1 MNIRRLFLTFAAAV
15 AVQAFTAS
23 PLSAQDFTSVSTRSL
38 SDLRGQMVTELNVG
52 LHPQLINIQNREK
65 LSLDGKWRSIVDI
78 FESGYYNYRLVPN
91 HDDGTFFADKSY
103 YDDPTKL
110 VEYDFDSSPLLD
122 VPGDWN
128 TQKDQLYYYEGT
140 VWYRRKID
148 VDPQP
153 GKRYFLYFGA
163 ANYET
168 MVGVNGRVIGKHTG
182 GFTPFNFE
190 VTDLLRSGEN
200 TVIAKVDNKRI
211 PEGVPTVNADWWNY
225 GGITRSVYIV
235 ETPSTFVR
243 DYSLALKS
251 LDGGISGWVQTDGP
265 ASAGARITVEIPEL
279 KIRKEIVAG
288 PDGRAALDIKA
299 RPELWSPENPKLYDV
314 KLSVGDD
321 CIHDEMGF
329 RIIQTKGSKVYLNG
343 HEIFLRGISVHN
355 EMPGGTNGRAYSYEQ
370 AVSTL
375 EWAKE
380 LNCNFLRLAH
390 YPHHEEMV
398 RAAERMGLLV
408 WDEIPVYW
416 TIHWDNPQTYQN
428 AERQLD
434 DMITRDRN
442 RANVIIWSVANE
454 TPVSDARLKFLSSL
468 ISRAHETDP
477 TRLVSAAME
486 VTEDNYHITVS
497 DPLAEV
503 ADLMSF
509 NQYVGWY
516 NGESDKCDRVKW
528 SFSID
533 KPVII
538 TEWGGGALYGY
549 HGDKS
554 VRFTEEYQE
563 YLYQKNVG
571 MLSRIP
577 GLAGSTPWIL
587 KDFRSP
593 RRPLAAIQDD
603 FNRKGLVSDKGQRKK
618 AFYVLQDWY
627 RQIEEMYKNK

>member
-1 MNIRRLFLTFAAAV
+1 MDLRKLLFPIV
-15 AVQAFTAS
+15 ATV
-23 PLSAQDFTSVSTRSL
+23 LSGLALEAQDFTSVSSRSL
-38 SDLRGQMVTELNVG
+38 SDFREKMTTELNVG
-52 LHPQLINIQNREK
+52 LHPQIINIQDREK
-65 LSLDGKWRSIVDI
+65 VSLDGKWRSIVDI

-91 HDDGTFFADKSY
+91 HDEGTFFADKSY

-110 VEYDFDSSPLLD
+110 VEYDFDTSALLN

-128 TQKDQLYYYEGT
+128 TQDDKLYYYEGT
-140 VWYRRKID
+140 IWYRRKID
-148 VDPQP
+148 LDPKP
-153 GKRYFLYFGA
+153 GRRYFLYFGA

-182 GFTPFNFE
+182 GYTPFNFE
-190 VTDLLRSGEN
+190 VTDLLKKGEN

-225 GGITRSVYIV
+225 GGIIRSVYIV
-235 ETPSTFVR
+235 ETSETFVR
-243 DYSLALKS
+243 DYQLSLKS
-251 LDGGISGWVQTDGP
+251 LDGGITGWVQVDGA
-265 ASAGARITVEIPEL
+265 ASAGARIKVEIPEL
-279 KIRKEIVAG
+279 KLTKEISAG
-288 PDGRAALDIKA
+288 ADGKA
-299 RPELWSPENPKLYDV
+299 SFELKAKPELWSPENPKLYEV
-314 KLSVGDD
+314 RVSACGD
-321 CIHDEMGF
+321 IVNDEIGF
-329 RIIQTKGSKVYLNG
+329 RIIETKGSKLFLNG
-343 HEIFLRGISVHN
+343 KETFLRGICAHN
-355 EMPGGTNGRAYSYEQ
+355 EMPGGTNGRAYSYAQ

-375 EWAKE
+375 QWAKE

-416 TIHWDNPQTYQN
+416 TIHWENAQTYQN
-428 AERQLD
+428 AEQQLS
-434 DMITRDRN
+434 DMIARDHN

-454 TPVSDARLKFLSSL
+454 TPISDARLTFLTSL
-468 ISRAHETDP
+468 INKAHALDP
-477 TRLVSAAME
+477 TRLVSSAME
-486 VTEDNYHITVS
+486 VTEKDNHITVS
-497 DPLAEV
+497 DPLAKI

-516 NGESDKCDRVKW
+516 NGESDKCDRVSW
-528 SFSID
+528 SFDIE

-554 VRFTEEYQE
+554 IRFTEEYQE
-563 YLYQKNVG
+563 YLYQKNVQ

-603 FNRKGLVSDKGQRKK
+603 FNRKGLVSDQGQKKK
-618 AFYVLQDWY
+618 AFYVLQEWY
-627 RQIEEMYKNK
+627 SQLEEKYKTINRK

>member
-1 MNIRRLFLTFAAAV
+1 MNILKFFLTSATAAMALG
-15 AVQAFTAS
+15 
-23 PLSAQDFTSVSTRSL
+23 LSAQDFTSVSSRSL
-38 SDLRGQMVTELNVG
+38 PSFREQMVNELNVG
-52 LHPQLINIQNREK
+52 LHPQIINIQNREK
-65 LSLDGKWRSIVDI
+65 VSLDGKWRSIVDI
-78 FESGYYNYRLVPN
+78 FENGYYNYRLMPN

-110 VEYDFDSSPLLD
+110 VEYDFDTSPLLN

-128 TQKDQLYYYEGT
+128 TQRDQLYYYEGT
-140 VWYRRKID
+140 VWYRKK
-148 VDPQP
+148 VTLDPKP

-168 MVGVNGRVIGKHTG
+168 MVGVNGRIIGKHTG

-190 VTDLLRSGEN
+190 VTSSLKSGEN
-200 TVIAKVDNKRI
+200 TIVAKVDNKRI

-235 ETPSTFVR
+235 ETAETFVR
-243 DYSLALKS
+243 DYQLSLKK
-251 LDGGISGWVQTDGP
+251 LDGGISGWVQADGP
-265 ASAGARITVEIPEL
+265 SSAGAKITIEIPEL
-279 KIRKEIVAG
+279 KIIKELSAG
-288 PDGRAALDIKA
+288 ADGRAYFDIKA
-299 RPELWSPENPKLYDV
+299 KPELWCPENPKLYEV
-314 KLSVGDD
+314 KLSVGED
-321 CIHDEMGF
+321 CVSDEIGF
-329 RIIQTKGSKVYLNG
+329 RIIETKGNKILLNG
-343 HEIFLRGISVHN
+343 KETFLRGICAHN
-355 EMPGGTNGRAYSYEQ
+355 EMPGGTNGRAFTFEQ

-408 WDEIPVYW
+408 WDEVPVYW

-428 AERQLD
+428 AEQQLA

-454 TPVSDARLKFLSSL
+454 TPVSESRLKFLSSL
-468 ISRAHETDP
+468 IGKARELDP

-486 VTEDNYHITVS
+486 VSERNNHITVN
-497 DPLAEV
+497 DPLAEI

-516 NGESDKCDRVKW
+516 NGDSDKCDRVEW
-528 SFSID
+528 SFSIG

-577 GLAGSTPWIL
+577 GLAGSAPWIL

-593 RRPLAAIQDD
+593 RRPLGGIQDD
-603 FNRKGLVSDKGQRKK
+603 FNRKGVVSDQGQRKK
-618 AFYVLQDWY
+618 AFFVLQDWY
-627 RQIEEMYKNK
+627 KKLEEDYQNK